1 MPVLV
6 TLMTLACYKSLAIGS
21 RVIAT
26 GLLCLMIVLIG
37 ISDLGTVLTSF
48 HESPAIRFGLD
59 NLGIISIG
67 FNGLETILTL

>member
-1 MPVLV
+1 MSVLV

-26 GLLCLMIVLIG
+26 GLLGLMTVLIET
-37 ISDLGTVLTSF
+37 SDLGTVLTSF

-67 FNGLETILTL
+67 FNGPETILTL